1 MSYRSH
7 NQRDANQ
14 AEIVAALRER
24 GAYVVEIEHPVDLL
38 VGYDSAWWLVEVKS
52 GPKAKIRPSQKAF
65 VAQVNAQNLPAI
77 FIFDKKDLDNWFPRN
92 LGTGEKI
99 VNWSAN
105 NPRACLPHGDE
116 IDR

>member
-1 MSYRSH
+1 VFYH

-52 GPKAKIRPSQKAF
+52 SPKAKIRPSQQAF
-65 VAQVNAQNLPAI
+65 VDQVNAQNLPAI
-77 FIFDKKDLDNWFPRN
+77 IIFDKKDLDNWFPKTSELDKN
-92 LGTGEKI
+92 TVMLSD
-99 VNWSAN
+99 NSSA
-105 NPRACLPHGDE
+105 ALPADNKVDG
-116 IDR
+116 